1 MKSET
6 PPMRPVSLPESP
18 SWQADQARQPEPPR
32 PSEAA
37 GTGHVG
43 RWMLGGIIGM
53 LILAGVVYWATGG
66 SAAAGGGGG
75 QGNRAIPVVVAQ
87 ARTGDVPIYLS
98 ELGTVTPFYTVTVH
112 TRVDGQLDKVA
123 FTEGQMVHKGDLLA
137 EIDPRPF
144 QAALEQAQGQL
155 ARDQALLQNAK
166 LDLKRYQEAAS
177 GTFTQ
182 QQIDTQQATV
192 DQYQGIVQS
201 DQGQVDNAKVQL
213 DYCRITSPLDGRIG
227 LRNVDQG
234 NIVHAS
240 DVNGLAVITQLQPIA
255 VIFTIADVDI
265 PAVMAG
271 ASTVARLAVEAYNS
285 DLSAKLA
292 SGYVIAIDSQIDP
305 TTAKLRLKA
314 AFENQNGA
322 LFPNQFVNVQ
332 LLVTTLHGAV
342 IVPAAAV
349 QRGPDNG
356 AFVYIV
362 KPDNTVELRNVT
374 VGAQQRDIVAIQSGL
389 AAGERV
395 VTDGV
400 DKLQV
405 GSQVTVRESGA
416 TRPTTRDAA
425 ATRTSGHGHHGDATQ
440 PTSDSAAARTSP

>member
-6 PPMRPVSLPESP
+6 PPMRPV
-18 SWQADQARQPEPPR
+18 DRPEPPR
-32 PSEAA
+32 PSE
-37 GTGHVG
+37 TVRPRRVG
-43 RWMLGGIIGM
+43 MWILGGIVGM
-53 LILAGVVYWATGG
+53 LIIAGVVYWATGS
-66 SAAAGGGGG
+66 SAWAGGGGGGG
-75 QGNRAIPVVVAQ
+75 QGNRPIPVVVAQ
-87 ARTGDVPIYLS
+87 ARSGEVPIYLS
-98 ELGTVTPFYTVTVH
+98 ELGTVTPFNTVTVH
-112 TRVDGQLDKVA
+112 TRVDGQLVKVA
-123 FTEGQMVHKGDLLA
+123 FTEGQMVHEGDLLA

-166 LDLKRYQEAAS
+166 LDMKRYQEAAA

-213 DYCRITSPLDGRIG
+213 DYCRITAPYSGRIG
-227 LRNVDQG
+227 LRQVDQG

-255 VIFTIADVDI
+255 VVFTIADVDI
-265 PAVMAG
+265 GQVMG
-271 ASTVARLAVEAYNS
+271 GSTTVARLPVEAYNS

-292 SGYVIAIDSQIDP
+292 SGYVVAVDSQIDP

-332 LLVTTLHGAV
+332 LLVKTLHDAV

-356 AFVYIV
+356 AFVYVV
-362 KPDNTVELRNVT
+362 KADNTVELRDVT
-374 VGAQQRDIVAIQSGL
+374 VGAQQRDIAAIQDGL

-395 VTDGV
+395 VIDGV

-405 GSQVTVRESGA
+405 GSTVVVRESAA
-416 TRPTTRDAA
+416 TRPSTRGAA
-425 ATRTSGHGHHGDATQ
+425 ATRASGHGHRADGNPA
-440 PTSDSAAARTSP
+440 TSDSAATRNSP